1 MREGIVMNKVK
12 SEFLIKELEK
22 VIGSASD
29 PKSIF
34 SVEENDMDGVREHY
48 IMVLFD
54 EELLSDEESELH
66 FALKFMSHFIKVIGT
81 NTGTRELFK

>member
-1 MREGIVMNKVK
+1 MNKVK

-22 VIGSASD
+22 VIGSAND
-29 PKSIF
+29 PKTIF
-34 SVEENDMDGVREHY
+34 SAREDDKDGVRKHY

-66 FALKFMSHFIKVIGT
+66 FALKFMSHFIEVIGT
-81 NTGTRELFK
+81 NVGTRELFE